1 MRNDW
6 KLIILFLVLSLQVT
20 AQKVEVSSDTNA
32 ILIGEQVKLKLN
44 YQLPSDMLGVFP
56 VFKDTITSYLEIIS
70 SSKIDTLINE
80 ENGSQ
85 TLSQQ
90 LIITSFDTGYHIIP
104 PLPFGLMMKGDT
116 TYQILQSEPL
126 LLNVFTVDVD
136 TTKDI
141 KPIIRPLAEPYTL
154 GEILPWVLMVFLI
167 GLIIFTVFYFVK
179 MKKKN
184 KPLFKKKEKPAL
196 PAHEQAILDFEKL
209 RLKKL
214 WQQGL
219 LKEYHTE
226 LIDIVREYIETRY
239 GIQAAEMVS
248 FEILESLNKETINQ
262 QAMDKLRASLELA
275 DLVKFAKSGA
285 SALENDSSLN
295 NCMDFVNETKQLRV
309 LDDKI
314 EETKDGKEQSNV
326 Q

>member
-1 MRNDW
+1 MRNYW

-32 ILIGEQVKLKLN
+32 ILIGEQVKLNLN
-44 YQLPSDMLGVFP
+44 YQLPSDHIGLFP
-56 VFKDTITSYLEIIS
+56 VFKDTITSYLEIVSAS
-70 SSKIDTLINE
+70 SIDTLINQE
-80 ENGSQ
+80 EGTQ

-104 PLPFGLMMKGDT
+104 PLPFGLLVKGDT

-126 LLNVFTVDVD
+126 LLNVFTVEVD

-141 KPIIRPLAEPYTL
+141 KPITRPLAEPYTL

-167 GLIIFTVFYFVK
+167 GLIIFTIFYFVK

-196 PAHEQAILDFEKL
+196 PAHEQAILDFEQL

-226 LIDIVREYIETRY
+226 LIDIIREYIERRY

-248 FEILESLNKETINQ
+248 FEILKSLKKETINQ
-262 QAMDKLRASLELA
+262 QATNKLRASLELA

-295 NCMDFVNETKQLRV
+295 NCMDFVNETKHIQV
-309 LDDKI
+309 IEDKI
-314 EETKDGKEQSNV
+314 EETKAGKEESNV